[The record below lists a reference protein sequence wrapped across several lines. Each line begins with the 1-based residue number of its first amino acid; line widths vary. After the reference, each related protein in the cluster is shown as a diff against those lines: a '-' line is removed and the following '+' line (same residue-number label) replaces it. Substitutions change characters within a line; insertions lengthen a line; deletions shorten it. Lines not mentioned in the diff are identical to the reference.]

1 MKFYDYIMMYIYSA
15 FMIDIEISEL
25 LNINDSFKELLV
37 QYSVY
42 SKCL

>member
-1 MKFYDYIMMYIYSA
+1 MYYDVYIYRA
-15 FMIDIEISEL
+15 YMIDIEISEL